1 MMADKEAMLSGGQPG
16 NKNRE
21 IYTLEVALDLFE
33 RAKDVLVADES
44 IVTEALLTVKCKYAL
59 SLPISSYYYLRDEKF
74 PLELEDYKKE
84 INAILE
90 DRVMKSKDIM
100 AAGIAAMALKNKHKW
115 KDQQDINQNITLPPQ
130 IKINFN
136 E

>member
-1 MMADKEAMLSGGQPG
+1 MKSGGQPG

-33 RAKDVLVADES
+33 KAKDILVADES
-44 IVTEALLTVKCKYAL
+44 IITETLLTVKCKYAL
-59 SLPISSYYYLRDEKF
+59 LLPISSYLYLRDEKF
-74 PLELEDYKKE
+74 PLELEDHKRE

-115 KDQQDINQNITLPPQ
+115 KDQTGLDVSGGLEIIAGITINLVKP
-130 IKINFN
+130 K
-136 E
+136 